1 MTIRIIQVPYDSGHE
16 AVRTGRGP
24 ACLLKHGLDRT
35 LRNKGH
41 AVQVSRVRSDLPL
54 PTENG
59 TTFDVIRLLAQQV
72 HSAIQDR
79 HFPLILAG
87 NCNSCVG
94 AIAGLGANRLG
105 VIWFDA
111 HGDFNT
117 PETTTTGFLDGM
129 GLAMASG
136 RCWKAILDTI
146 PGFEPVADHCIIH
159 VGSRDLDAEERKM
172 LAGAKIPLIV
182 DDPTDETKLLT
193 SLNVAISA
201 MKSRVES
208 IYLHIDMDV
217 LDTGHGKPNH
227 LATPGGLS
235 LQTLEAAIGAI
246 KTRLTIAAG
255 TIASYDPEFDE
266 GNSIRNA
273 GICLVKAIVADSQRH
288 R

>member
-1 MTIRIIQVPYDSGHE
+1 MTIQIIQVPYDSGHE
-16 AVRTGRGP
+16 DVRAGKGP
-24 ACLLKHGLDRT
+24 ACLLNNGLDRT
-35 LRNKGH
+35 LREKGH
-41 AVQVSRVRSDLPL
+41 AVQISRVRSDLCL

-59 TTFDVIRLLAQQV
+59 TTFDVTRLLAQQV
-72 HSAIQDR
+72 HSAVQDR

-94 AIAGLGANRLG
+94 TIAGLDANRLG

-129 GLAMASG
+129 GLAMTSG
-136 RCWKAILDTI
+136 RCWKAILGTI
-146 PGFEPVADHCIIH
+146 PGFEPVADNCIIH
-159 VGSRDLDAEERKM
+159 VGSRDLDAEERQL

-182 DDPTDETKLLT
+182 DDPTNATNLLA

-217 LDTGHGKPNH
+217 LDTGHGQPNH

-235 LQTLEAAIGAI
+235 PQVVEAAIRAI
-246 KTRLTIAAG
+246 RMQLTIAAC

-266 GNSIRNA
+266 GNSICNA
-273 GICLVKAIVADSQRH
+273 GIRLVKAIVADS
-288 R
+288 